1 MTTTRARLGKVCA
14 DISPNGPYPSPAP
27 AASAKFARPGLVI
40 GAPTARRVTPPRAA
54 GCEGIEPSRRDL
66 ESHLSATTTPCEIG
80 RCGGSR
86 TLGDGHIRPGR
97 LRDAQRREGLFPSS
111 TLRADGESR
120 THLARLGRPAAR
132 HEHTRAPPGEPG
144 ERSRRQESNLPCPP
158 YHGGALP
165 REQRRPV
172 KKPASQGWRTGG
184 VLGWSRTNTSAFS
197 AQRYHRVSFEH
208 ETRRDT
214 DGAAEWSRTT
224 LDPSTKRVLSHES
237 DDGNQRRITAP
248 RRQRLRSA
256 TKGSL
261 PRRLIESTA
270 HDRNAESL
278 TRRTDEA
285 H

>member
-1 MTTTRARLGKVCA
+1 MRGCLHAPPLGG
-14 DISPNGPYPSPAP
+14 SP
-27 AASAKFARPGLVI
+27 
-40 GAPTARRVTPPRAA
+40 AA

-120 THLARLGRPAAR
+120 THLARLGRPAAH

-144 ERSRRQESNLPCPP
+144 ERSRRQESNLPDPP

-172 KKPASQGWRTGG
+172 EKASPRGWRTGG
-184 VLGWSRTNTSAFS
+184 VLGWSRTNTSAVS

-208 ETRRDT
+208 ETRRDETRRDETRRDETRRDETRRDETRRDETRRDETRRDT
-214 DGAAEWSRTT
+214 DGAAEWGRTT

-237 DDGNQRRITAP
+237 DDGNQRRITAT
-248 RRQRLRSA
+248 RKRSLRST
-256 TKGSL
+256 TKELSL
-261 PRRLIESTA
+261 ADSSSRRYTIAMPS
-270 HDRNAESL
+270 H
-278 TRRTDEA
+278 
-285 H
+285 

>member
-120 THLARLGRPAAR
+120 THLARLGRPAAH

-172 KKPASQGWRTGG
+172 EKPVPKDGGLAVCSVGVEPTPLRFQRSATTGSAS
-184 VLGWSRTNTSAFS
+184 S
-197 AQRYHRVSFEH
+197 
-208 ETRRDT
+208 TRRDT